1 MVYRHMRWGTSQK
14 ILYLR
19 KVNDRLKSG
28 MMYKTRLLVSVE
40 AAESFYSLGWP
51 LRLFCSLFLWGS
63 VLLSPPVLEIM
74 MTFIPTRQRE
84 LSQIV
89 FLLAQL
95 EHCMQLGQLKN
106 RLTIYT
112 SKNKVVL
119 LPCLDLEGGGRV
131 MKKVAQKTICL
142 NLLNPPMYHPDV
154 CQQRICIRITWAMN
168 EKYLE
173 VKYCHENLRQFFQRI
188 GKVYPKVS
196 SFLSVNFAS
205 SSLDIFQRE

>member
-1 MVYRHMRWGTSQK
+1 MGYNHMWWDTSQK

-63 VLLSPPVLEIM
+63 VLLSVLEIM

-84 LSQIV
+84 VSQIV

-95 EHCMQLGQLKN
+95 EPCMQLGHLKN
-106 RLTIYT
+106 RLTIY
-112 SKNKVVL
+112 SSQIRLFCSLASIWREAVGSWRRQHRKQSFL
-119 LPCLDLEGGGRV
+119 
-131 MKKVAQKTICL
+131 ICL
-142 NLLNPPMYHPDV
+142 IPQCIPLMADV

-173 VKYCHENLRQFFQRI
+173 VKYCHESLRQFFQRI

-205 SSLDIFQRE
+205 SLDIFQRA